1 MRSVRLVGRVIG
13 ISLTL
18 ILAVLLG
25 CNLYK
30 IAVRTV
36 TGEQMPAVFGYST
49 AVVISGSM
57 SGYVE
62 VNDMVVVHRQKN
74 YSVGDVITF
83 ERRDSIVTHRI
94 VGETDEGFITKGDA
108 NNAVDEDVVSMDQV
122 VGRVVLVIPKIGA
135 IMEALRTPL
144 GMMCL
149 VLMGFLL
156 IEIPVVWEHFQAR
169 TQEGGSGDE
178 DDWQRKQD

>member
-1 MRSVRLVGRVIG
+1 MRRVKLVGRVIG
-13 ISLTL
+13 ISLTV

-25 CNLYK
+25 CNLYR

-36 TGEQMPAVFGYST
+36 TGERMPAVFGYST

-62 VNDMVVVHRQKN
+62 VNDMVVIHGQKS

-122 VGRVVLVIPKIGA
+122 VGRVILVIPKIGA

-144 GMMCL
+144 GRMCL
-149 VLMGFLL
+149 VLMGFMLV
-156 IEIPVVWEHFQAR
+156 EIPVVREYFLAR
-169 TQEGGSGDE
+169 KQRGGSGDDE
-178 DDWQRKQD
+178 HWQEKQN